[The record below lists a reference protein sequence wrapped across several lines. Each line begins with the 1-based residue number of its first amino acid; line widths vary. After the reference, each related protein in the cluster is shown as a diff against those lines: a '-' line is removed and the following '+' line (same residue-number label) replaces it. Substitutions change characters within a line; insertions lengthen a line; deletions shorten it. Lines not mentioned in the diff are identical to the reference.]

1 MYVYLEKKNVKLV
14 FSTVLLIY
22 FLVFTFC
29 TFLRQLLLLHYTLM
43 ISSQTDQCYFYKKHI
58 SFTNGIFDMQTSL
71 TILFTI
77 LKTKNH
83 AYLIFNFAMTWLL
96 NIHVASVLNILQ
108 NNHNAICCDICNLRV
123 HIKCSNVTKFCYR
136 KLQNSQDPY
145 YCKKCIKQILPF
157 PELTESQLNR
167 VTKRSLISS
176 PKKII

>member
-1 MYVYLEKKNVKLV
+1 MYVCMEKKNVKLF

-22 FLVFTFC
+22 FLVFAIFVLSLENFYSC
-29 TFLRQLLLLHYTLM
+29 TIHLWYLLKP
-43 ISSQTDQCYFYKKHI
+43 ISAIFTKKHI

-96 NIHVASVLNILQ
+96 NIHVTSVLNILQ

-136 KLQNSQDPY
+136 KLQNSQDP
-145 YCKKCIKQILPF
+145 
-157 PELTESQLNR
+157 
-167 VTKRSLISS
+167 
-176 PKKII
+176 